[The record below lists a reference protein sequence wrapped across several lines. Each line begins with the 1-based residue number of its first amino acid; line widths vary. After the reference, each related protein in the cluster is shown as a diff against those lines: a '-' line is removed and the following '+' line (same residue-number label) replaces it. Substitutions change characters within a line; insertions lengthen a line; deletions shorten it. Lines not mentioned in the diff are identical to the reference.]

1 MKDQSNSPRII
12 LISQWPNIKNAE
24 YELIER
30 IRQTGFK
37 ITVVDYLGFDVATGR
52 CINDATLSEEY
63 DFAISFH
70 YDTPKFL
77 NIRTFLWVANP
88 LEFMHLRGDYR
99 SVLIHHLRSYDD
111 YLYNGSGLLKDHIKL
126 VVGSEWQD
134 TWLEFFSSCSRKALF
149 EPRLMAHNSSSLKK
163 IFYCGVNWER
173 ITDKSGRSQ
182 GLFDILQKLEV
193 VDFYGPSVFEGSNP
207 WDGFS
212 SYRGEIPFDGISLQ
226 RKMQDYTAVLAI
238 SSPAHIKSRTSSGRV
253 FEGFSAGVPV
263 ISDENPHVRQL
274 FGDLVYYFSGTTDED
289 RANAILSALEH
300 ISSNPEEAGERVRKA
315 QAKISENYC
324 YEATLTRVFAAVTDS
339 WPVGSPSATSE
350 TPGGPIVD
358 VFLFHH
364 DPYAGSHGVV
374 STFSNIPYI
383 AKAVSVVMDN
393 LNAHIRLFCYAPDK
407 ILNCEPMLA
416 TSNFEWIP
424 LSEEQIKVA
433 DWEKMR
439 LGEKVSRLAGF
450 STGDFAVFLTQFDY
464 PHYDYFLKPLNWF
477 LSRDHTDQKVIY
489 LGGFFAN
496 NLAAKAPGSHA
507 GILRNNASVGLY
519 RWTQDSIAQHQ
530 LGQFCFSRQ
539 AMKSF
544 DFERISHFDVLLPV
558 AIISEAVAKKITLYR
573 ARHLLLRVVTGYFHR
588 HFNAYQQAVGRGFW
602 AQHYE
607 LVSNYT
613 HELNALYDTFNE
625 SPDVIEIAE
634 KVTGRNLP
642 PVAPVNPAVYAV
654 NQFIDRLRPLYR
666 FIEKIR
672 TIFGGRRA

>member
-1 MKDQSNSPRII
+1 MTEQSCSPRLI

-77 NIRTFLWVANP
+77 NLRTFLWVANP

-99 SVLIHHLRSYDD
+99 SVLIYHLRSYDD
-111 YLYNGSGLLKDHIKL
+111 YLYNGSGLLKEHIKL

-134 TWLEFFSSCSRKALF
+134 TGLEFFSSCSRKAMF

-182 GLFDILQKLEV
+182 GLFDILQKLGV

-289 RANAILSALEH
+289 RAKGILSAMEH

-324 YEATLTRVFAAVTDS
+324 YEASLTRVLAEVS
-339 WPVGSPSATSE
+339 NSELPNSLSAWSE
-350 TPGGPIVD
+350 TSGGPVID
-358 VFLFHH
+358 IFLFHH
-364 DPYAGSHGVV
+364 DPYAISHEVV
-374 STFSNIPYI
+374 STCSNIPYI
-383 AKAVSVVMDN
+383 AKAASVVIEQHG
-393 LNAHIRLFCYAPDK
+393 AHIRLVHYDPDK
-407 ILNCEPMLA
+407 TLSHELMSA
-416 TSNFEWIP
+416 TPNIEWIS
-424 LSEEQIKVA
+424 LSEEQLKCS
-433 DWEKMR
+433 DWEKLR

-450 STGDFAVFLTQFDY
+450 FTGDFAVFLTQFDY

-477 LSRDHTDQKVIY
+477 YSREHANPSTLYIS
-489 LGGFFAN
+489 GFFVSD
-496 NLAAKAPGSHA
+496 LSAKAPSNPA

-539 AMKSF
+539 VMESF
-544 DFERISHFDVLLPV
+544 DFKRLAHFDVLLPV
-558 AIISEAVAKKITLYR
+558 AIISEGIAKNIPLYR
-573 ARHLLLRVVTGYFHR
+573 ARYLLLRVVTGYFHR
-588 HFNAYQQAVGRGFW
+588 HFKAYQQAVGRGFW

-613 HELNALYDTFNE
+613 HELNVLYDTFNE

-642 PVAPVNPAVYAV
+642 PVAPIDPAVYAV